1 MPFVCGSTETQ
12 SHPNKKRKLENHPQ
26 IYPTMARHKEDSMD
40 EEQWRL
46 NQGLPYRADDLEQGR
61 RAEYPAEVVRTSSR
75 EELMECIKRGQRPTW
90 VPNSAFQALRDEED
104 ALIAQRRSKPAVE
117 GSSMQ
122 RAEQVQQPGASTS
135 SERHENVQT
144 ESRQSLDLLQ
154 RPRSA
159 LHRGDF
165 SEPESDSLSNSWPHP
180 PYQPGL
186 AVSTSEAGASP
197 PSWLSGSPRL
207 TSLDVMSHVRAL
219 SQLNTAVFIR
229 RRAPSLGSSL
239 SSSFVMRAPTSPLVY
254 STSNRDQSSSDVEQE
269 TPNKD
274 KARRRTMPPNSFHS
288 FSMTPIDAT
297 PPNFSRPLAPALRRE
312 ASLPAQTHASR
323 SSLSSFTYHPR
334 SNPQTPFARSRG
346 SSTISESGSRRRKS
360 MVGSFEESI
369 LTGRM
374 STPPSKP
381 LDFLA
386 QIGVMGKG
394 DCPSS
399 LKCPAHVSVPFPA
412 VFYSYHVSAGPR
424 SVSDDTPSPYV
435 GTIDLNQ
442 NLKPVTLAMKKSK
455 RDRSIRNERTNPS
468 NDHPHE
474 DDPGSSSDTS
484 KLHVGGAYRVPQQG
498 QLQIMI
504 KNPNK
509 TAVKLF
515 LIPYD
520 LSGMDTG
527 TKTFVRQR
535 SFSTGP
541 IIDSMQ
547 GDASTRA
554 AMADPLQHKQIL
566 RYLVHLKFCCPA
578 KNRFYLFDT
587 IRVLF
592 ANRVPDGKEKLRNEL
607 QQPEPKYSIWK
618 PVSPEEALKAPRS
631 GSDTPAVKAF
641 EFGSPQFFGD
651 MDGFPEAQTP
661 ASPTPLPIPRP
672 RPTAPVFEFPL
683 APSRAKTAVWSIRDQ
698 DAHIEKAPFGF
709 PDIKRTQTPVDAR
722 SLERPLSPVTGFGNM
737 TPLQGSPTPWKSPP
751 SGSVSMRSYSPIPI
765 EVRDSLLSKQFKE
778 LNSQSN
784 SARAT
789 PSPEPATNE
798 TGEVQ

>member
-1 MPFVCGSTETQ
+1 
-12 SHPNKKRKLENHPQ
+12 
-26 IYPTMARHKEDSMD
+26 MARHKEASMD

-46 NQGLPYRADDLEQGR
+46 NQGLPYGADDLQQR
-61 RAEYPAEVVRTSSR
+61 RRVEYPAEVVRTSSR

-104 ALIAQRRSKPAVE
+104 ALIAQRQTNPAREESNPLSTFRS
-117 GSSMQ
+117 
-122 RAEQVQQPGASTS
+122 
-135 SERHENVQT
+135 N
-144 ESRQSLDLLQ
+144 L
-154 RPRSA
+154 
-159 LHRGDF
+159 
-165 SEPESDSLSNSWPHP
+165 
-180 PYQPGL
+180 PYLPGL
-186 AVSTSEAGASP
+186 AVSTSEVSASP
-197 PSWLSGSPRL
+197 PNWLSDSPRP
-207 TSLDVMSHVRAL
+207 TPLDVMSHVGAL
-219 SQLNTAVFIR
+219 GQLNTAAFAR

-288 FSMTPIDAT
+288 FSLTPIDAT

-323 SSLSSFTYHPR
+323 NSLSSFTYHPR

-346 SSTISESGSRRRKS
+346 SSMISESGSRRRKS

-369 LTGRM
+369 LRGRM

-381 LDFLA
+381 LHFLA

-412 VFYSYHVSAGPR
+412 VFYSYHVSAGTR

-442 NLKPVTLAMKKSK
+442 NLKPVILAMNKSK
-455 RDRSIRNERTNPS
+455 RERSIRNERTSAS
-468 NDHPHE
+468 NDHPHKG
-474 DDPGSSSDTS
+474 DPGSSGDTV

-547 GDASTRA
+547 GDASTKA
-554 AMADPLQHKQIL
+554 AMADPLQHKHIL

-587 IRVLF
+587 IRIVF

-618 PVSPEEALKAPRS
+618 PVSPEEASKAPKS
-631 GSDTPAVKAF
+631 APDTPTVKTF
-641 EFGSPQFFGD
+641 EFEPPQFFGD
-651 MDGFPEAQTP
+651 MDGFSEAQTP
-661 ASPTPLPIPRP
+661 ASPTPLPSSRP
-672 RPTAPVFEFPL
+672 RLTAPIFEFPL
-683 APSRAKTAVWSIRDQ
+683 VPSRAKTAVWSMRDQ
-698 DAHIEKAPFGF
+698 DAHIEKTPFRF
-709 PDIKRTQTPVDAR
+709 PDIKMAQTPVDAR
-722 SLERPLSPVTGFGNM
+722 SPERPLSPVTGFANM
-737 TPLQGSPTPWKSPP
+737 TPLRGSPTPWKSPP
-751 SGSVSMRSYSPIPI
+751 SGSVSTRSYSPIPV
-765 EVRDSLLSKQFKE
+765 EARDSLLSKQFKE

-798 TGEVQ
+798 TSDAQ